1 MEQQNKEKSMDNLK
15 DEIKLNGHVSCLIE
29 YKNGK
34 KINWEFPN
42 TIVRSGREA
51 LVGMLTNT
59 LSVCPPASGSY
70 FNNYGSTY
78 INRMVFG
85 DGGVD
90 GGVPKIV
97 SQDRNALFCGTPIVS
112 KNVNGIV
119 DPGLSTQA
127 IFTSV
132 LLYDDP
138 VATSGTML
146 LNEMGLLMNNDN
158 YYSLVTFPD
167 LNKTSSMQ
175 ITFVWR
181 INML

>member
-1 MEQQNKEKSMDNLK
+1 MANIEDS
-15 DEIKLNGHVSCLIE
+15 LNMKGEVTCLIE

-34 KINWEFPN
+34 SITWNFSN

-51 LVGMLTNT
+51 LVGILTNT
-59 LSVCPPASGSY
+59 LAVCPPASGSY
-70 FNNYGSTY
+70 LNNYGSTY
-78 INRMVFG
+78 INKMVFG
-85 DGGVD
+85 NGGTD

-97 SQDRNALFCGTPIVS
+97 SQDRNSLFCGSPVVTKP
-112 KNVNGIV
+112 VNGIV

-132 LLYDDP
+132 LLYEDP
-138 VATSGTML
+138 VATSGIMT
-146 LNEMGLLMNNDN
+146 LNEMGLVMNNEN

-181 INML
+181 ISML